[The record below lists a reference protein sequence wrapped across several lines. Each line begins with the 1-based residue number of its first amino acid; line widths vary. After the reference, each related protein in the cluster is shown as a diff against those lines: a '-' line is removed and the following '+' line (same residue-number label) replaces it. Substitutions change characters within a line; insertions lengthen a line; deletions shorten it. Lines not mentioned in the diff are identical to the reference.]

1 MFLRRL
7 GGWLPRS
14 WGRRKDPLPEP
25 GPVREDS
32 SPESSGSDWDS
43 APETM
48 GDRGQPKTGDS
59 RRQVDRGTP
68 PEWSRDSANYG
79 DTEQLGDRR
88 NSPKLSMDVPSFQ
101 ESRKLDARG
110 VISTVEGNAP
120 HSEDSKGQG
129 VPLKWGTNPSNPEAS
144 VEKIGRHQ
152 RLLGW
157 LQGETNRGLG
167 AHPQLLGGSEEWL
180 QISTNLTLHL
190 LELLASAL
198 LGLCSKPLRLVLD
211 ALGLRGPLGLWLHG
225 LLSFLITLHGLHM
238 ALTLL
243 TAHPFHFA
251 CLFGLLQALVLAVS
265 LREGTQV
272 SVEEEEYKWEGGKGR
287 DRKEKDEIK
296 GREGL

>member
-1 MFLRRL
+1 MFLQRL

-14 WGRRKDPLPEP
+14 WGRRKDPLPES
-25 GPVREDS
+25 VKEDS
-32 SPESSGSDWDS
+32 SPENSGSDWDS
-43 APETM
+43 APETV
-48 GDRGQPKTGDS
+48 GDS
-59 RRQVDRGTP
+59 GRQMERGP
-68 PEWSRDSANYG
+68 PEWNRDSPNYG

-88 NSPKLSMDVPSFQ
+88 NSPKLCMDMPNFE
-101 ESRKLDARG
+101 ESRILDSRG
-110 VISTVEGNAP
+110 VIPRVRGSPPN
-120 HSEDSKGQG
+120 SEDSKGQG
-129 VPLKWGTNPSNPEAS
+129 VPLKWGTNSSNPDAPM
-144 VEKIGRHQ
+144 EKIGHHQ
-152 RLLGW
+152 KLLGW
-157 LQGETNRGLG
+157 LQGETNMGLV
-167 AHPQLLGGSEEWL
+167 AHPQFLGGSEEWL

-225 LLSFLITLHGLHM
+225 LLSFLVTLHGLHM

-272 SVEEEEYKWEGGKGR
+272 SQEEEEYKWEGGKGR
-287 DRKEKDEIK
+287 DREEEDAIK
-296 GREGL
+296 GRACDHGVGSLP

>member
-7 GGWLPRS
+7 GGWMPRF
-14 WGRRKDPLPEP
+14 WGRRKDPLPES
-25 GPVREDS
+25 GTVREDS
-32 SPESSGSDWDS
+32 SPENSGSDWDS

-48 GDRGQPKTGDS
+48 GDRGQLKAGNS
-59 RRQVDRGTP
+59 RKQMDRGTS
-68 PEWSRDSANYG
+68 PEWNKNSSNYG
-79 DTEQLGDRR
+79 NTDRLEDRR
-88 NSPKLSMDVPSFQ
+88 VSPKPSMDILDFDESRKLEARGVIPTVGSNSPKL
-101 ESRKLDARG
+101 
-110 VISTVEGNAP
+110 
-120 HSEDSKGQG
+120 EDSKERG
-129 VPLKWGTNPSNPEAS
+129 VPLKWETNPFNSEAP
-144 VEKIGRHQ
+144 VEKLRHHH

-167 AHPQLLGGSEEWL
+167 AHPQFLGGSEEWL

-198 LGLCSKPLRLVLD
+198 LGLCSKPLRLILD

-225 LLSFLITLHGLHM
+225 LLSFLVTLHGLHL

-265 LREGTQV
+265 LRESTQV
-272 SVEEEEYKWEGGKGR
+272 SGEEEYNWEGGKR
-287 DRKEKDEIK
+287 DREKEDEIK
-296 GREGL
+296 RSGEGL